1 MNFNKELLF
10 VAGFIIAVVILIQYL
25 SFTLIKKQIKVEVA
39 KRLSLEKSSTDP
51 KHNDQLQQ
59 IVSNNKI
66 EKKEENKE
74 KEDKDD
80 KDDDETY
87 DIDTP
92 EELKSDGDSYVNPLH
107 SEKNVTDDEN
117 EDDS

>member
-39 KRLSLEKSSTDP
+39 KRFSYEKSSNEP
-51 KHNDQLQQ
+51 KQNGQNL
-59 IVSNNKI
+59 SNNKV
-66 EKKEENKE
+66 ENKEENKE
-74 KEDKDD
+74 NKERDGKKEEKEDE
-80 KDDDETY
+80 ETY

-117 EDDS
+117 DE